1 MLQQQPCGD
10 RKSSSMISYFEKDD
24 DVGDEVDDVGDDD
37 DGQVV
42 SRVLALQF
50 PVKLLNLLKR
60 CCLSPPREGI
70 IIIITM
76 MTHLVQRK
84 MPRL

>member
-24 DVGDEVDDVGDDD
+24 NVSDDD

-60 CCLSPPREGI
+60 RSLSPLRLGI
-70 IIIITM
+70 VIIITM
-76 MTHLVQRK
+76 MIIKPSQMEV
-84 MPRL
+84 